1 MRVDGVLFEWRTSSP
16 FQWDEMIMS
25 SETDRIKH
33 SKRRAKT
40 QSKIKKQVKLAKM
53 VGMSVK
59 DDHRFAKHHAL
70 DCGIPNCP
78 VCDIHHTP
86 KRERTIQELRFIDT
100 EKY

>member
-1 MRVDGVLFEWRTSSP
+1 MVGVRLELPASRM
-16 FQWDEMIMS
+16 FQLDEMNMS

-40 QSKIKKQVKLAKM
+40 QSKIKKQVKLTKM
-53 VGMSVK
+53 VGVPVK
-59 DDHRFAKHHAL
+59 DEHRFAKHHAL

-78 VCDIHHTP
+78 VCDTHHTP